1 MNSSKKKLKK
11 KKLHFSPNAK
21 HNLSELVTE
30 QLVS

>member
-1 MNSSKKKLKK
+1 MNSSKKKLK